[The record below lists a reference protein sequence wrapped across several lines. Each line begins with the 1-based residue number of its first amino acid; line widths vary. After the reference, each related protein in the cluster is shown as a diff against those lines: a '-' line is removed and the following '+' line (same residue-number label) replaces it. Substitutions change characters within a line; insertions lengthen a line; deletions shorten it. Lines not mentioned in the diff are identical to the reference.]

1 MIILFYFFFP
11 YKIYF
16 TNFKVI
22 PREIEGVRILH
33 GIEAN
38 ILDELGTID
47 VSQKLYHKLD
57 YIIASLHSPT
67 FKSLGKEM
75 NTQTLLRVMDNPY
88 VKIIGH
94 PDDDR
99 YPLDIEAIAKAASEK
114 KVVLELNN
122 GSLNPLSTRVN
133 GKANII
139 KMLEACKKYDTMI
152 LMGTDAHICF
162 EVGDF
167 EASLQ
172 LLKEVN
178 FPKELVIN
186 FELSR
191 LNMVYNQ

>member
-1 MIILFYFFFP
+1 MP
-11 YKIYF
+11 GTTDEIYF

>member
-1 MIILFYFFFP
+1 M
-11 YKIYF
+11 
-16 TNFKVI
+16 
-22 PREIEGVRILH
+22 
-33 GIEAN
+33 
-38 ILDELGTID
+38 DELGTID